1 MPERRFDEK
10 EVGQIL
16 SKAAAV
22 QSGSSDPDSLRGITL
37 EELQR
42 VAQEVGLDPREIG
55 RAAKSLESDRKV
67 QRNRSANSVLL
78 QQSVEGELSEEMWEQ
93 LVTAGRAFSGR
104 AGRLVQ
110 NGATREWH
118 SNEDAQTLLL
128 SATTRNGRTQIRLLG
143 DVSGAAIL
151 TTTFGSIFGIFASM
165 APMIYST
172 KQSAFVSPIL
182 TAVLT
187 LLIVVT
193 TALSTISINRDR
205 RKKFQRQL
213 EGFMDEVVGLCE
225 STEVLEVQTERSRLE
240 RIARANAL
248 PTTTKEQI
256 SEH

>member
-193 TALSTISINRDR
+193 TEAVSFGLLKSPGEGQCTSNDDQRADIRAL
-205 RKKFQRQL
+205 
-213 EGFMDEVVGLCE
+213 E
-225 STEVLEVQTERSRLE
+225 
-240 RIARANAL
+240 ANAHCYL
-248 PTTTKEQI
+248 CQMTQSSTDLAPSPASLQL
-256 SEH
+256 SDLFLGG